1 MKPVYGE
8 VGRAAMTALSGAD
21 QHSAAREESRQDFA
35 RLIYDG
41 GAERDDD
48 MASSI
53 VNSAR
58 RELPRWALDT
68 LVLAT
73 LVGLAVVTFVELGSP
88 QLLDIDD
95 ANLAASVLR
104 FDVTNHQPHPPGYLG
119 YVLILKV
126 VHLLSGLPA
135 VTVTRVVSRAF
146 ALAAMLVTWRAAL
159 RFMPSARAAALWAA
173 ALVALHP
180 IVLFYG
186 VDAQTHSA
194 ETALSAGLLW
204 VLAADTNRRSPRRA
218 IGIGLLLAAGGSL
231 RASYALVCISPL
243 LWAYWRNRRDLI
255 VIAAVAAA
263 GTAAWLTATVVLT
276 PGGWA
281 SYRAVS
287 ETLLGS
293 LARITSPISPTA
305 DASLLQVNLLDT
317 AAWTLL
323 ALAPALL
330 ALLARGRALFAVGA
344 AARRPAALLAL
355 MAAPALVFYLLV
367 LCAEAG
373 YLSALVPPA
382 AIVAALALEPRPG
395 SRAGRRWLRPAVLL
409 AEMGFFWFAPR
420 ARDWLYMMPN
430 ADEILAREARI
441 ARLHEHV
448 MRGKLPHQ
456 RLLVLSDYR
465 EPGALRQLPL
475 LFPDVEVLFFV
486 WRNQM
491 SLVPSN
497 NICLA
502 SPRGWIGLFAPP
514 GTGPE
519 ALRSLSTEA
528 RYDAIV
534 LDPRTSN
541 AFRRELR
548 GSTGCPVPARENE
561 PGQVRLPTDCFAGGI
576 IRVADCTFRFGV
588 SD

>member
-1 MKPVYGE
+1 
-8 VGRAAMTALSGAD
+8 
-21 QHSAAREESRQDFA
+21 
-35 RLIYDG
+35 
-41 GAERDDD
+41 
-48 MASSI
+48 MASDIES
-53 VNSAR
+53 SAR
-58 RELPRWALDT
+58 REVPRWAIDT

-73 LVGLAVVTFVELGSP
+73 LMGLALLTFVELSSP

-119 YVLILKV
+119 YVLILKL
-126 VHLLSGLPA
+126 VHWLSGLPA

-146 ALAAMLVTWRAAL
+146 ALAAILVTWRAAL
-159 RFMPSARAAALWAA
+159 RFVPRARGAALWAA

-194 ETALSAGLLW
+194 ETALSAGLVW
-204 VLAADTNRRSPRRA
+204 ALAPDARRRSLRRA
-218 IGIGLLLAAGGSL
+218 IAIGLLLAAGGSL

-243 LWAYWRNRRDLI
+243 LWAYWRNRRDLL
-255 VIAAVAAA
+255 VIAAVASA
-263 GTAAWLTATVVLT
+263 GTAAWLTATVLLT

-281 SYRAVS
+281 TYRAVS

-293 LARITSPISPTA
+293 LARLSSPISPTA
-305 DASLLQVNLLDT
+305 EVSVLQVNLLDT

-323 ALAPALL
+323 AVAPALL
-330 ALLARGRALFAVGA
+330 ALLVRGRALVASGGDG
-344 AARRPAALLAL
+344 RRPTVLLGL
-355 MAAPALVFYLLV
+355 MAAPAVVFYLLV

-373 YLSALVPPA
+373 YLSALVPPS
-382 AIVAALALEPRPG
+382 AIVAALALQPAAA
-395 SRAGRRWLRPAVLL
+395 SRRWLGWLRPTLLL
-409 AEMGFFWFAPR
+409 AELGFFVLAPR

-430 ADEILAREARI
+430 ADEILVREARI

-448 MRGKLPHQ
+448 MRGKLPQQ

-475 LFPDVEVLFFV
+475 LFPDAEVLFFV
-486 WRNQM
+486 WRDQM
-491 SLVPSN
+491 SLVPGN

-502 SPRGWIGLFAPP
+502 SRRGWTGLFSPP

-519 ALRSLSTEA
+519 ALRSLATDV
-528 RYDAIV
+528 RYDSIV
-534 LDPRTSN
+534 LDPRASN
-541 AFRRELR
+541 AFREELR
-548 GSTGCPVPARENE
+548 AGTDCPIPPREDG
-561 PGQVRLPTDCFAGGI
+561 PGQVRLATSCFADGI

-588 SD
+588 SE